1 MTNYQETTAKLKN
14 TQLNRLKSAAKSKI
28 GTTLRVTKK
37 IFEVEELS
45 YELFLRT
52 MLKLK

>member
-1 MTNYQETTAKLKN
+1 MTNYQETTAELTK

-37 IFEVEELS
+37 IFGVEELR
-45 YELFLRT
+45 YELFVKTR
-52 MLKLK
+52 

>member
-1 MTNYQETTAKLKN
+1 MTNYQETTAELTN

-37 IFEVEELS
+37 IFEVEELR

-52 MLKLK
+52 I

>member
-37 IFEVEELS
+37 IFEVEELR

-52 MLKLK
+52 I